1 LEKAVGAKVRAAV
14 GEALAQTQRDV
25 ANNLGGV
32 LLQADIERI
41 DAEFG
46 LSGDELMLLS
56 LKQAEGFARPPVSN
70 FYVGC
75 VGREAETG
83 NLIFGGNLEFPGA
96 HIGNTVHG
104 EGFVFS
110 RAFSRGTS
118 VETIAIFEAHPC
130 AHCRQFLSEFAAT
143 AKLTL
148 IDPMGHRLRMA
159 ELYPWPF
166 DPDYLGEK
174 GIVAGELRQPGL
186 GLVANELA
194 PAAATKLIE
203 LGRRAYTPYGK
214 APAAILLM
222 LRDGAMVGGAAI
234 ESVSFNP
241 TISPLQAAMIDLNA
255 HGYAMGDIVGAAMG
269 ATSGAAVDYVRHA
282 RDLLEAMAPGVELT
296 VVEWTHP

>member
-1 LEKAVGAKVRAAV
+1 LSRAEV
-14 GEALAQTQRDV
+14 Q
-25 ANNLGGV
+25 
-32 LLQADIERI
+32 RI
-41 DAEFG
+41 DAAFG

-56 LKQAEGFARPPVSN
+56 VKQAEGFARPAVSN

-75 VGREAETG
+75 VGRETETG

-104 EGFVFS
+104 EGSVFA

-159 ELYPWPF
+159 DLYPWPF

-174 GIVAGELRQPGL
+174 GIVAGEVRQPRL

-241 TISPLQAAMIDLNA
+241 TMSPLQAAMIDLYA
-255 HGYAMGDIVGAAMG
+255 HEYEEKDVVAAVLA
-269 ATSGAAVDYVRHA
+269 ATRGAAVDYVKHA
-282 RDLLEAMAPGVELT
+282 RDLLAAIAPGVQLQ
-296 VVEWTHP
+296 VVEWASTP